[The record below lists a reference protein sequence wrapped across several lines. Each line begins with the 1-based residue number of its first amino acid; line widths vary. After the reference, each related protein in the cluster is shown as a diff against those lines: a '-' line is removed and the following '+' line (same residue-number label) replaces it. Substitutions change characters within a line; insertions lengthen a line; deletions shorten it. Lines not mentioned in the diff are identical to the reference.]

1 MLSNFSHGPCLRIES
16 ITLSTAICFYC
27 PLTFPSLLKLEEYT
41 KLLLWPMLS
50 SQEYQ
55 LVAVLCYYFQLSS
68 PLKME
73 ECIKLLSWPTP
84 LSREYQLSAVRL
96 FIVLLYGLLITLS
109 SQTGRMYQTSFMA
122 HAFESRV
129 FTSLLPCYTVSCYL
143 SLLKLEECI

>member
-1 MLSNFSHGPCLRIES
+1 
-16 ITLSTAICFYC
+16 
-27 PLTFPSLLKLEEYT
+27 
-41 KLLLWPMLS
+41 MLS

-129 FTSLLPCYTVSCYL
+129 FTSLLPCYTVSYYL
-143 SLLKLEECI
+143 SPLKLEECIKLLSWPIPLS